1 MIIRI
6 LKDGIARSDLP
17 RVLQEKH
24 KKTLGKR
31 TLRLKKA
38 DVIPLFT
45 RPPQVG
51 FHARIQRDR
60 GGGGRGPGDSNLE
73 NRKTIGFPR
82 NTGPDPLENH
92 KATNVRS
99 S

>member
-1 MIIRI
+1 MFLTVLPESVESWTPVIIRI

-17 RVLQEKH
+17 RGLQEKH
-24 KKTLGKR
+24 KKTLEKR

-51 FHARIQRDR
+51 FNSFFFHAMVK
-60 GGGGRGPGDSNLE
+60 SL
-73 NRKTIGFPR
+73 KKKF
-82 NTGPDPLENH
+82 
-92 KATNVRS
+92 A
-99 S
+99 